1 MSKSRQFSKLLGS
14 GNGLTGLTLM
24 PSLVGKEGKTLQVM
38 ADGSTDWV
46 AVDAL
51 PSQSGKTDTY
61 LKTNGTIATWEE
73 VVQITSEFHGFEIDK
88 NNHKRIR
95 DMKTFSKDKGEDEL
109 KLIFFL
115 SPSDVK
121 NTAFLTYDYS
131 DDAKDDD
138 QWLYLPALN
147 KTKRIPSSDKD
158 SSFMGSDFTYNDMT
172 EPVLSDYTFKVLK
185 ESIVK
190 RKTGNE
196 KVWLVEVTPKNDDVI
211 DETGYIRSIA
221 YVRQDNYMV
230 TRAKYYLKKASRVKY
245 MDVRKV
251 EKIDGIDVATIT
263 TMTTKK
269 GKRTLHK
276 TILIQSDVKMNQD
289 LKEELFTVRTLEK
302 GI

>member
-1 MSKSRQFSKLLGS
+1 MKKLL
-14 GNGLTGLTLM
+14 LILTLGS
-24 PSLVGKEGKTLQVM
+24 SLLF
-38 ADGSTDWV
+38 A
-46 AVDAL
+46 
-51 PSQSGKTDTY
+51 QSGLEIMQKVLDRDDGDNII
-61 LKTNGTIATWEE
+61 TNM
-73 VVQITSEFHGFEIDK
+73 QMQLIDK